1 MGTVATLRAALMRE
15 RTNVGRAVAP
25 GEIDGEVRA
34 LERRQVDLAAQ
45 GDAMAFRAIV
55 ERHHRGMHALAT
67 RMLDDATEADDV
79 VQDAF
84 ARVYCHIAQYD
95 ARYRLSTWL
104 YRIVLNLC
112 RDRLKS
118 ARRRERPAEIDL
130 PDDVRA
136 GPEARLLAARRAAG
150 VRRALA
156 ALRPAYREILV
167 LKDLQELSYEEIHA
181 ITGASI
187 TSLKIRAIRAREK
200 LRVALMRDARK
211 EEA

>member
-1 MGTVATLRAALMRE
+1 MRIPIPSITALMQERTRHGRVVSGEIDAELRAA
-15 RTNVGRAVAP
+15 
-25 GEIDGEVRA
+25 
-34 LERRQVDLAAQ
+34 ERRQVDLAAQ

-67 RMLDDATEADDV
+67 RMLGDTTEADDV

-84 ARVYCHIAQYD
+84 ARAYCRIAQYD
-95 ARYRLSTWL
+95 PRYRLSTWL

-118 ARRRERPAEIDL
+118 ARRRERPTEIEV
-130 PDDVRA
+130 PDDVSA
-136 GPEARLLAARRAAG
+136 GPEARLLDARRSLR

-156 ALRPAYREILV
+156 VLRPAYREILV
-167 LKDLQELSYEEIHA
+167 LKDLQDLSYDEIHA
-181 ITGASI
+181 ITGAPI
-187 TSLKIRAIRAREK
+187 TALKIRAIRAREK
-200 LRVALMRDARK
+200 LRHALLRDATE